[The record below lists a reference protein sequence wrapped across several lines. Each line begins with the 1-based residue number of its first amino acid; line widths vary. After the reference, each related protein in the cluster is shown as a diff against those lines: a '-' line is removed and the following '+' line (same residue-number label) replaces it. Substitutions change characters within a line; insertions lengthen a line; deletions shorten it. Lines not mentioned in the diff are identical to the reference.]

1 MKTPIRAV
9 LQRDRANITFLML
22 IAGLLY
28 SSWPLGYWLNPNAA
42 KGLASDLEAL
52 HQPFNWLFIA
62 LDILTGL
69 FVAIAC
75 FKLSQIVRANSH
87 PKTRLGLWVGVVG
100 VASFG
105 IITAID
111 AILPLNCLEG
121 SPHCIDPLQN
131 PYYII
136 HGIFS
141 IGSIAGLTLS
151 IIAIWLLLY
160 LRVDEV
166 RSKAHMTPAAFLLI
180 WSGFGG
186 LTLYLVLHN
195 RSSTMAQHFFISFC
209 SLWLVALPYF
219 IGLVIR
225 LQPAVIEL

>member
-1 MKTPIRAV
+1 MKRA
-9 LQRDRANITFLML
+9 LSSIISSDRANITFLML

-75 FKLSQIVRANSH
+75 FKLSRIVRANSH

-105 IITAID
+105 IIVTLFIFFNCFA
-111 AILPLNCLEG
+111 LNQYFQYRQVGKWKDYLYGERV
-121 SPHCIDPLQN
+121 
-131 PYYII
+131 YI
-136 HGIFS
+136 
-141 IGSIAGLTLS
+141 TLS
-151 IIAIWLLLY
+151 FVAKSALAWQIFAGAL
-160 LRVDEV
+160 
-166 RSKAHMTPAAFLLI
+166 
-180 WSGFGG
+180 
-186 LTLYLVLHN
+186 
-195 RSSTMAQHFFISFC
+195 AQSH
-209 SLWLVALPYF
+209 
-219 IGLVIR
+219 
-225 LQPAVIEL
+225 